1 MAYEWSLTQSQWIL
15 WVLTEAERPKISFSF
30 PEHRL
35 NLESWQ
41 RFGLE
46 VDKKKTTTHKYQVC
60 RFKGSQVHQYNR
72 HFHVLTMSV
81 AFLDLV
87 SEPKDRLHPHF
98 CAKVPVKRTWR
109 SALKSKTL
117 TEMDFFNCQFS
128 IVTQR
133 DYTHT
138 HTHVPVAY
146 VQGHS
151 SCSQIYPFLPLST
164 G

>member
-1 MAYEWSLTQSQWIL
+1 MTSYSKSVNPLSSNRGWKTKDLFFIPRTQ
-15 WVLTEAERPKISFSF
+15 AESGELAKIRPG
-30 PEHRL
+30 
-35 NLESWQ
+35 SWQ
-41 RFGLE
+41 
-46 VDKKKTTTHKYQVC
+46 KKTTTHKYQVC
-60 RFKGSQVHQYNR
+60 QFYVSQVHQYNR

-138 HTHVPVAY
+138 HVPVAY